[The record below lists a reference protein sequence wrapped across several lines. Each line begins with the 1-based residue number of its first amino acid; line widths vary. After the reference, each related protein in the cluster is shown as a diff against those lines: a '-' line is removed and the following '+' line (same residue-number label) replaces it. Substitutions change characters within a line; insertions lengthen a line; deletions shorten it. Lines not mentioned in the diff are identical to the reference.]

1 MQALAMKPEFAT
13 PLLKEQIQRGFSILS
28 VLETIPCNAP
38 VLKLHQSWPEIFQVA
53 SLPLCTSA

>member
-1 MQALAMKPEFAT
+1 MQALALKPELAT

-38 VLKLHQSWPEIFQVA
+38 VLKLLMPA
-53 SLPLCTSA
+53 SELA

>member
-38 VLKLHQSWPEIFQVA
+38 VLKLLMPAPELA
-53 SLPLCTSA
+53 